1 VITWL
6 VVVIDTL
13 ALTDAL
19 VRTNVRKLV
28 AVDRIASLLHLHVH
42 VIVPDRD
49 SDSTAGHGA
58 DFHIGKF
65 THFRIPPCDTLEHAS
80 EHGAIELR
88 CTV

>member
-1 VITWL
+1 MITWL
-6 VVVIDTL
+6 VVVTDTL
-13 ALTDAL
+13 ALCNAL
-19 VRTNVRKLV
+19 VRTNVRKMV
-28 AVDRIASLLHLHVH
+28 AVDRIAGVLHLHVD

-58 DFHIGKF
+58 DFHIGEF

-88 CTV
+88 CTI